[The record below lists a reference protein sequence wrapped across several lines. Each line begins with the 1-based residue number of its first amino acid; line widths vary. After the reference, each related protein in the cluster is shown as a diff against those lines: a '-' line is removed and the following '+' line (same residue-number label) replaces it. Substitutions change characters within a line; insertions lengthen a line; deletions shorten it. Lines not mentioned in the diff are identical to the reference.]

1 MHTPIAPPL
10 SFGGRPP
17 AEQPYWNPLL
27 ETLSLDQMRP
37 VHERLFLHQL
47 AYAYERTDFY
57 KAKFEQAGIA
67 LDDVRGLDDLHKLPF
82 VTKDDI
88 RETQA
93 TIHPLGAHA
102 AVDPA
107 DVVRVYSSSGTSG
120 VPIYVGLTANDLR
133 HWAEVTARGQWA
145 NGIRP
150 HHRVVLAVGHGGFFA
165 AAAIKDA
172 FEELGAM
179 TIPIGPTATDR
190 VIDAFRYLKA
200 DALLGTPS
208 YALYLIKA
216 LGDLGIDP
224 ASLGL
229 RRIVVGG
236 EPGASDPAIRSLV
249 EGSFEA
255 QLLETM
261 GIGEMM
267 PHVWAECEHQNG
279 MHYIAQGA
287 VHVELIDPDTG
298 RPKDIVDGAE
308 GELIYTALRK
318 EANPLLRYRT
328 RDHVIV
334 SDGPCPCGRR
344 GFRIKCI
351 GRTDDMLLVRG
362 VNVYPSA
369 VRDVV
374 AAFAPAVSGAIMIE
388 LTKPGPSVDPPV
400 HIKVEVSAGASP
412 DADVAKEIEQAL
424 RAKLIFRGR
433 VELVEFGS
441 LPRSEYKGQLV
452 RVLDADTAGA
462 SA

>member
-1 MHTPIAPPL
+1 MHTPLAAPLP
-10 SFGGRPP
+10 FGSTKSSSK
-17 AEQPYWNPLL
+17 QYFNPLL
-27 ETLSLDQMRP
+27 ETLSLEQMLP
-37 VHERLFLHQL
+37 MHERLFLAQL
-47 AYAYERTDFY
+47 AYAHERSEFY
-57 KAKFEQAGIA
+57 RAKFAESG
-67 LDDVRGLDDLHKLPF
+67 LELGDVRGLDDLPTVPF
-82 VTKDDI
+82 VHKDDI
-88 RETQA
+88 RRTQSES
-93 TIHPLGAHA
+93 HPLGAHA
-102 AVDPA
+102 AVDPEQ
-107 DVVRVYSSSGTSG
+107 VVRVYSSSGTSG

-172 FEELGAM
+172 YEELGAM

-200 DALLGTPS
+200 DAILGTPS
-208 YALYLIKA
+208 YVLYLLKA
-216 LGDLGIDP
+216 LGDLGIEP
-224 ASLGL
+224 ESLGL
-229 RRIVVGG
+229 ERIVVGG
-236 EPGASDPAIRSLV
+236 EPGGSDPSIRSLV
-249 EGSFEA
+249 EESFGA
-255 QLLETM
+255 PLLETM

-267 PHVWAECEHQNG
+267 PHVWAECEHQAG

-287 VHVELIDPDTG
+287 VHVELIDPDTEQ
-298 RPKDIVDGAE
+298 PKPIVDGAE
-308 GELIYTALRK
+308 GELVYTALRK

-334 SDGPCPCGRR
+334 SDSPCPCGRG

-374 AAFAPAVSGAIMIE
+374 AAFAPAVSGSIMIE
-388 LTKPGPSVDPPV
+388 LAEPGPSVKPPV
-400 HIKVEVSAGASP
+400 HIKAELASGQQPDQALAG
-412 DADVAKEIEQAL
+412 EIESAL
-424 RAKLIFRGR
+424 RAKLIFRAE
-433 VELVEFGS
+433 VAFVEFGS

-452 RVLDADTAGA
+452 RVLDGPVRN
-462 SA
+462 

>member
-1 MHTPIAPPL
+1 M
-10 SFGGRPP
+10 
-17 AEQPYWNPLL
+17 L
-27 ETLSLDQMRP
+27 ETLTLEQMGP
-37 VHERLFLHQL
+37 VHERLFLAQL
-47 AYAYERTDFY
+47 AYAYERAEFY
-57 KAKFEQAGIA
+57 RDKFAE
-67 LDDVRGLDDLHKLPF
+67 VGLELGDIGGLEDLPKVPF
-82 VTKDDI
+82 VSKDEI
-88 RETQA
+88 RRTQA
-93 TIHPLGAHA
+93 ESHPLGAHA
-102 AVDPA
+102 AVDP
-107 DVVRVYSSSGTSG
+107 DEVVRVYSSSGTSG

-150 HHRVVLAVGHGGFFA
+150 YHRVVLAVGHGGFFA

-200 DALLGTPS
+200 DAILGTPS
-208 YALYLIKA
+208 YVLYLLKA
-216 LGDLGIDP
+216 LGDLGIEPD
-224 ASLGL
+224 SLGL
-229 RRIVVGG
+229 KRIVVGG

-249 EGSFEA
+249 EGSFGA
-255 QLLETM
+255 PLLETM

-267 PHVWAECEHQNG
+267 PHVWAECEHQSG

-287 VHVELIDPDTG
+287 VHIELIDPETEQ
-298 RPKDIVDGAE
+298 PKPIVDGAE
-308 GELIYTALRK
+308 GELVYTALRK

-334 SDGPCPCGRR
+334 SAGPCECGRA

-374 AAFAPAVSGAIMIE
+374 AGFTPAVSGAIMIE
-388 LTKPGPSVDPPV
+388 LDAPGPAVEPPV
-400 HIKVEVSAGASP
+400 QIKVELAGGAEP
-412 DADVAKEIEQAL
+412 DEGLAGQIEATL
-424 RAKLIFRGR
+424 RAKLIFRAE
-433 VELVEFGS
+433 VEFVEFGS

-452 RVLDADTAGA
+452 RVSGRPVAN
-462 SA
+462 